1 MKETNLDTIQSIAID
16 MIVKYEPIALKYID
30 TQELS
35 GILTNAYCYN
45 DSAKET
51 THRVNGSVT
60 LIFTQTA
67 VSLIFWNIATRY
79 KSAQPLCL
87 YENLAADITNL
98 LSCVDF
104 CFERLDER
112 M

>member
-1 MKETNLDTIQSIAID
+1 MKETDLEIIQSMAID

-30 TQELS
+30 TLELS
-35 GILTNAYCYN
+35 GILTDAYCYN
-45 DSAKET
+45 DKAKET

-67 VSLIFWNIATRY
+67 VSLIFWEIATRY

-104 CFERLDER
+104 CFARLEERI
-112 M
+112 

>member
-1 MKETNLDTIQSIAID
+1 MKETNLDTIQSMAID
-16 MIVKYEPIALKYID
+16 MIVKYEPIALGYID
-30 TQELS
+30 TIELA
-35 GILTNAYCYN
+35 GIITNAYCYN
-45 DSAKET
+45 YGAKET

-60 LIFTQTA
+60 LIITQTA
-67 VSLIFWNIATRY
+67 VSLIVWDIATRY

-87 YENLAADITNL
+87 YENLEDDITNL

-104 CFERLDER
+104 CFARLEER